1 MSARH
6 LCVQWQDQCARDER
20 DKVAGPDQVKIAV
33 LLNETIGPLQ
43 QHLQLLAG
51 TSQTYTE
58 IRSTIIEYYRTATAF
73 SRMQQAQSSSVSTN
87 FGGGTAP
94 MDIGAKKGKGN
105 YKGKTR
111 YGNRYCPN
119 YGNSGR
125 GKGYSG
131 AYKGGQG
138 RSTYKGMKGVK
149 GKIHKGKGPI
159 GHAHGGGYRNH
170 HNTPQQAGA
179 KGKSKHKGKSKTPT
193 NICYRCGQ
201 EGHMER
207 SLVAPYKLEPS
218 CLFCLLIFF
227 LLFIELNSLSAPFK
241 I

>member
-1 MSARH
+1 MSATRNSFSSEFVSEVFCVRH

-111 YGNRYCPN
+111 YGNRYSPN

-149 GKIHKGKGPI
+149 GKIHKGKGPHRTCAWRRI
-159 GHAHGGGYRNH
+159 QESPQHASTGGSKRKE
-170 HNTPQQAGA
+170 QAQG
-179 KGKSKHKGKSKTPT
+179 
-193 NICYRCGQ
+193 
-201 EGHMER
+201 
-207 SLVAPYKLEPS
+207 
-218 CLFCLLIFF
+218 
-227 LLFIELNSLSAPFK
+227 
-241 I
+241 